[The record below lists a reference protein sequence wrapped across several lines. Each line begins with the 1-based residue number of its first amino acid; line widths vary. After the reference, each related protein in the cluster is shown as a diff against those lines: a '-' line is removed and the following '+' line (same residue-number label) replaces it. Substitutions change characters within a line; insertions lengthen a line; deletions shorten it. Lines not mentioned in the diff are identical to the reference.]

1 MGLFDILK
9 RDRKRR
15 IERTPSKSMVEYR
28 ETLYSKD
35 TPPSQILPPKA
46 PPRREWEHISSIE
59 EKIDRLN
66 QQSISEKDVAEI
78 EKKVDKILSRENR

>member
-1 MGLFDILK
+1 MFDLLK
-9 RDRKRR
+9 KDRKRR
-15 IERTPSKSMVEYR
+15 IEKTPSKSMVEYH

-35 TPPSQILPPKA
+35 TSPSQILPPKA

-66 QQSISEKDVAEI
+66 QQSISEKDITEI

>member
-1 MGLFDILK
+1 LFDLLK
-9 RDRKRR
+9 KDRKRR
-15 IERTPSKSMVEYR
+15 IEKTPSKSMVEYH

-35 TPPSQILPPKA
+35 TSPSQISPPKA

-66 QQSISEKDVAEI
+66 QQSISEKDITEI

>member
-1 MGLFDILK
+1 MFDILK
-9 RDRKRR
+9 RDRKKKM
-15 IERTPSKSMVEYR
+15 EKTPSKNMVEYH

-35 TPPSQILPPKA
+35 APSSQISPPKA

-78 EKKVDKILSRENR
+78 EKRIDEILSRENR